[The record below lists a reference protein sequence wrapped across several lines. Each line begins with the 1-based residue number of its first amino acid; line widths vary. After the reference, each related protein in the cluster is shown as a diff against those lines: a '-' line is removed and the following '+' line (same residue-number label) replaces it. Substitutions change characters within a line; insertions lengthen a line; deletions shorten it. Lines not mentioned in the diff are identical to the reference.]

1 VIDFP
6 GTCTDPKVANAK
18 KIPHKRKISS
28 ENLSMEYMEYAV
40 TVTSYWDEEFVQKF
54 STKSKSLHL
63 VLLSCQKE
71 RNQILFTAVAGNDV
85 WFSAKFCILFQLNI
99 QLHM

>member
-1 VIDFP
+1 MIEFP
-6 GTCTDPKVANAK
+6 GSCTEPEVSNAK
-18 KIPHKRKISS
+18 KIPDKRKISS
-28 ENLSMEYMEYAV
+28 ENSGMEYMEYAV
-40 TVTSYWDEEFVQKF
+40 TVTSYWDEEFMQKF

-63 VLLSCQKE
+63 VLSVKE
-71 RNQILFTAVAGNDV
+71 LIQMLFTSVAGNDI